1 MKCLKENRQCW
12 IHSMIFLL
20 WLSVILLIVALCG
33 MSVVPSTVWGASW
46 GTDTYVD
53 SNYVVI
59 SFHGLCSKP
68 NIFVSEDEGVVT
80 SSDLECKKWED
91 LDECKDDFVF
101 PTDNGTLP
109 DDEFFDKVCR
119 TNSLKHWLGF
129 CTIVAFFATLA
140 AACFVTARRLADS
153 PKRQKGATI
162 SLCLAWLFL
171 VITFGTFSANCLPR
185 GSYSVYARKDID
197 MVPGPGMDCSI
208 CVWVFVMLIL
218 PINCLV
224 KPTDAPSSRANPS
237 TAAQYMSREAQ
248 PTVVDGP
255 AVQGGDHG
263 LQV

>member
-68 NIFVSEDEGVVT
+68 NLFVSEDEGVVT

-162 SLCLAWLFL
+162 SLSLAWLFL

-185 GSYSVYARKDID
+185 TR
-197 MVPGPGMDCSI
+197 
-208 CVWVFVMLIL
+208 
-218 PINCLV
+218 
-224 KPTDAPSSRANPS
+224 
-237 TAAQYMSREAQ
+237 
-248 PTVVDGP
+248 
-255 AVQGGDHG
+255 
-263 LQV
+263 